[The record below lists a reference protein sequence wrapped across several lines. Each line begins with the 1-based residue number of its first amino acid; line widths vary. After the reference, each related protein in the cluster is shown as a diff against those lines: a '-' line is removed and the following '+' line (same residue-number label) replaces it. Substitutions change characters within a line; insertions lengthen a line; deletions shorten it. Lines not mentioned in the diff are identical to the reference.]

1 MHSREPSEEHS
12 DQAAVKVAADV
23 ADLADLAVTPA
34 ATTGTYADRI
44 LALQRTAGNAAV
56 HRMLARGMMRPPPL
70 PARGLARDVPAP
82 APGEAA
88 AAVAAAAADW
98 VAVVPDAQDTVIT
111 EFDAAAK
118 SQKVVHHAITGA
130 AASGPLDPAV
140 QATVDTACAAV
151 VAYRDTLPQPV
162 VTSGITNSQG
172 KAWTGTSWTRYSG
185 LQAGGALRPAPA
197 PTKKNPNPSDPR
209 TDAQKQA
216 YDSQRSYI
224 DWTSHESAAIGTM
237 TAPAAGEDTTA
248 YRKWLGDRL
257 YFDIG
262 SMEGGFDS
270 INVYDSQIVTWG
282 AGLGGASGFVADAM
296 SNMAQSTLTGGGK
309 VVGEEVTKILHAAGI
324 AFEGLSG
331 GRQGFVVLDPVSQRK
346 YHGASALHLIKADN
360 RLLMLFTNLARGE
373 LPGLDVDTAASGGQP
388 GSTLKEAARRAAFE
402 GQRHVFLDIYGGSG
416 FKSAVNALGPT
427 WPYDSLM
434 MVLHLHWWGLTG
446 WQTFKDTGGDMRAII
461 KKTYTLGKYVTTRND
476 AHVAVRDLAKHLQ
489 DFGGASSKALWGPEQ
504 QLAPDALESGAYYVE
519 TVPEVVAADAVADT
533 VKDGKVIKKG
543 KAAVAHQDPK
553 YRKLQ

>member
-1 MHSREPSEEHS
+1 VYSREPSEERS
-12 DQAAVKVAADV
+12 DQAAVKVA

-34 ATTGTYADRI
+34 ATNGAYADRI

-56 HRMLARGMMRPPPL
+56 HRMLARGVMHPPPL
-70 PARGLARDVPAP
+70 PARRLARDVPVP

-118 SQKVVHHAITGA
+118 SQKVVHHAAKGA
-130 AASGPLDPAV
+130 AAPGPLDPAV

-172 KAWTGTSWTRYSG
+172 KTWTGTSWTRYSG
-185 LQAGGALRPAPA
+185 LQAGGPLRPPPA
-197 PTKKNPNPSDPR
+197 PTKKNPNPVDPR

-224 DWTSHESAAIGTM
+224 DWTSQESAAIGTM

-324 AFEGLSG
+324 AFEDAGG
-331 GRQGFVVLDPVSQRK
+331 GRQRFVVLDPVSQRK
-346 YHGASALHLIKADN
+346 YRGASALHLIKADN

-373 LPGLDVDTAASGGQP
+373 LPGLDVDTAAPGGQP

-416 FKSAVNALGPT
+416 FKSAVSALGPT

-461 KKTYTLGKYVTTRND
+461 KKTYTLGKYVTTRNG
-476 AHVAVRDLAKHLQ
+476 ANVAVRDLAKHLQ
-489 DFGGASSKALWGPEQ
+489 DFGAASSKALWGAEQ
-504 QLAPDALESGAYYVE
+504 QLSDDALESGAYYVE

>member
-1 MHSREPSEEHS
+1 VYSREPSEERA
-12 DQAAVKVAADV
+12 DEAVVKAV
-23 ADLADLAVTPA
+23 ADLAVTPP
-34 ATTGTYADRI
+34 TTSGAFTHRI
-44 LALQRTAGNAAV
+44 LALQRTAGNTAV
-56 HRMLARGMMRPPPL
+56 QRMLARGLMHPPHL
-70 PARGLARDVPAP
+70 PARQLARDVPAP

-98 VAVVPDAQDTVIT
+98 VAVVPDAQDTVST
-111 EFDAAAK
+111 QFDAAAK
-118 SQKVVHHAITGA
+118 SQTVVHHTGKGA
-130 AASGPLDPAV
+130 AAPAALDPAV
-140 QATVDTACAAV
+140 QATVNDACAAV
-151 VAYRDTLPQPV
+151 VAYRNALPQPA
-162 VTSGITNSQG
+162 VTSGITSNQG

-185 LQAGGALRPAPA
+185 LQAGGPLRPPPA
-197 PTKKNPNPSDPR
+197 PTTKNPNPVDPR

-216 YDSQRSYI
+216 YASQRSYI
-224 DWTSHESAAIGTM
+224 DWMSQESTAIGTM
-237 TAPAAGEDTTA
+237 VAPTAGEDTTA

-309 VVGEEVTKILHAAGI
+309 VVGEEVTKILHGAGI
-324 AFEGLSG
+324 AFEDAGG
-331 GRQGFVVLDPVSQRK
+331 GRQRFVVLDPVSQRK
-346 YHGASALHLIKADN
+346 YRGSSALHLIKADN

-373 LPGLDVDTAASGGQP
+373 LPGLDVDTASPGAGGPP
-388 GSTLKEAARRAAFE
+388 GATLKEAARRAAFE

-416 FKSAVNALGPT
+416 FKSAVSTLGPT

-476 AHVAVRDLAKHLQ
+476 ANVAVRDLAKHLQ

-504 QLAPDALESGAYYVE
+504 QLSSDTLQSGAYYVE

-533 VKDGKVIKKG
+533 VTGGKVIKKG

>member
-1 MHSREPSEEHS
+1 VDTREPSEARAQEP
-12 DQAAVKVAADV
+12 AARAIADVVAAP
-23 ADLADLAVTPA
+23 AVMGA
-34 ATTGTYADRI
+34 ACPDAARI
-44 LALQRTAGNAAV
+44 LALQRAAGNTAV
-56 HRMLARGMMRPPPL
+56 QRMIAHGQLARR
-70 PARGLARDVPAP
+70 PARQLARDTPAG
-82 APGEAA
+82 AAGEAA
-88 AAVAAAAADW
+88 AAAAAATADW
-98 VAVVPDAQDTVIT
+98 TAVVPDAQDTVIT
-111 EFDAAAK
+111 QFNATTKAQTVVHQAVKGAPAAAPLHP
-118 SQKVVHHAITGA
+118 SVQK
-130 AASGPLDPAV
+130 AV
-140 QATVDTACAAV
+140 DAACAAV
-151 VAYRDTLPQPV
+151 TAYRATLPQPA
-162 VTSGITNSQG
+162 VTSGITSSQG
-172 KAWTGTSWTRYSG
+172 EKWTGTSWTRYSG
-185 LQAGGALRPAPA
+185 LQAGGVLHPPEA
-197 PTKKNPNPSDPR
+197 TKKNPDPVDPR

-216 YDSQRSYI
+216 YASQRSYI

-237 TAPAAGEDTTA
+237 AAPKAGEDTTA

-309 VVGEEVTKILHAAGI
+309 VVGEEVTKILRSAGI
-324 AFEGLSG
+324 AFEDLGK
-331 GRQGFVVLDPVSQRK
+331 GRRGFVVLDPVGQCK

-373 LPGLDVDTAASGGQP
+373 LPGLDTDAAGPAAGGQP
-388 GSTLKEAARRAAFE
+388 GTTLKEAARRAAFE

-416 FKSAVNALGPT
+416 FKGAVDALGPT

-446 WQTFKDTGGDMRAII
+446 WQTFKDTGGDMRAIV
-461 KKTYTLGKYVTTRND
+461 KKTYTLGKYVTTRNG

-504 QLAPDALESGAYYVE
+504 QLSADKLETDAYYVE
-519 TVPEVVAADAVADT
+519 TAPEIKAADAVPDT
-533 VKDGKVIKKG
+533 VSNGKVVKKG
-543 KAAVAHQDPK
+543 KAAVAHQDAK

>member
-1 MHSREPSEEHS
+1 VHTREPSEARAEEP
-12 DQAAVKVAADV
+12 AARGIADLVAAP
-23 ADLADLAVTPA
+23 AVTGA
-34 ATTGTYADRI
+34 AAPEAARI

-56 HRMLARGMMRPPPL
+56 RRMLARGQLAPRPRRL
-70 PARGLARDVPAP
+70 SRDTPAGAA
-82 APGEAA
+82 GEG
-88 AAVAAAAADW
+88 AAAAAATTADW
-98 VAVVPDAQDTVIT
+98 TAVVPDAQDTVIT
-111 EFDAAAK
+111 AFDATTK
-118 SQKVVHHAITGA
+118 TQKLVHQAPRKGAPA
-130 AASGPLDPAV
+130 AAALDPAV
-140 QATVDTACAAV
+140 QKAVDAACAAV
-151 VAYRDTLPQPV
+151 TAYRATLPEPA
-162 VTSGITNSQG
+162 VTSGITSSQG
-172 KAWTGTSWTRYSG
+172 KQWTGTSWTRYSG
-185 LQAGGALRPAPA
+185 LQAGGALHPPQA
-197 PTKKNPNPSDPR
+197 TKKNPNPVDPR

-216 YDSQRSYI
+216 YASQRSYI

-237 TAPAAGEDTTA
+237 AAPKAGEDTTA

-296 SNMAQSTLTGGGK
+296 SNMAQSKLTGGGK
-309 VVGEEVTKILHAAGI
+309 VVGEEVTKILRSAGI
-324 AFEGLSG
+324 AFEDLGK
-331 GRQGFVVLDPVSQRK
+331 GRQGFVVLDPVAQRK
-346 YHGASALHLIKADN
+346 YHGASALHVIKADN

-373 LPGLDVDTAASGGQP
+373 LPGLDVDAAGPASGAQP
-388 GSTLKEAARRAAFE
+388 GTTLKEAARRAAFE

-416 FKSAVNALGPT
+416 FKSAVDALGPT

-461 KKTYTLGKYVTTRND
+461 KKTYTLGKYVTTRNG

-504 QLAPDALESGAYYVE
+504 QLSADKLESDAYYVE
-519 TVPEVVAADAVADT
+519 TAAEVKAADAVPDT
-533 VKDGKVIKKG
+533 VNKGKVGKKG
-543 KAAVAHQDPK
+543 KAAVAHQDSM

>member
-1 MHSREPSEEHS
+1 VYSLEPSEERA
-12 DQAAVKVAADV
+12 DEAAVKAV
-23 ADLADLAVTPA
+23 ADLAVTPP
-34 ATTGTYADRI
+34 ATSGGYMHRI
-44 LALQRTAGNAAV
+44 LALQRTAGNTAV
-56 HRMLARGMMRPPPL
+56 QRMLARGLMHPPPL
-70 PARGLARDVPAP
+70 PSRLLARDVPAP

-111 EFDAAAK
+111 KFDAAAK
-118 SQKVVHHAITGA
+118 SQKVVHHTAKGA
-130 AASGPLDPAV
+130 AAPAPLDPAV
-140 QATVDTACAAV
+140 QATVNNACATV
-151 VAYRDTLPQPV
+151 VAYRNTLPQPV
-162 VTSGITNSQG
+162 VTSGITSNQG
-172 KAWTGTSWTRYSG
+172 KGWTGTSWTRYSG
-185 LQAGGALRPAPA
+185 LQAGGSLRSPPA
-197 PTKKNPNPSDPR
+197 PTKKNPSPVDPR

-216 YDSQRSYI
+216 YESQRSYI
-224 DWTSHESAAIGTM
+224 DWTSHESTAIGTM
-237 TAPAAGEDTTA
+237 AAPTAGEDTTA

-324 AFEGLSG
+324 AFENAGG
-331 GRQGFVVLDPVSQRK
+331 GRLRFVVLDPVSQRK
-346 YHGASALHLIKADN
+346 YRGTSALHLIKADN

-373 LPGLDVDTAASGGQP
+373 LPGLDVDTASPASGG
-388 GSTLKEAARRAAFE
+388 GSGTTLKEAARRAAFE

-416 FKSAVNALGPT
+416 FKSAVNTLGPT

-461 KKTYTLGKYVTTRND
+461 KKTYTLGKYVTTRNG
-476 AHVAVRDLAKHLQ
+476 ANVAVRDLAKHLQ
-489 DFGGASSKALWGPEQ
+489 DFGGASSKVLWGAEQ
-504 QLAPDALESGAYYVE
+504 QLSTDTLQSGAYYVE
-519 TVPEVVAADAVADT
+519 IVPEVVAADAVDDT
-533 VKDGKVIKKG
+533 VKNGKVIKKG